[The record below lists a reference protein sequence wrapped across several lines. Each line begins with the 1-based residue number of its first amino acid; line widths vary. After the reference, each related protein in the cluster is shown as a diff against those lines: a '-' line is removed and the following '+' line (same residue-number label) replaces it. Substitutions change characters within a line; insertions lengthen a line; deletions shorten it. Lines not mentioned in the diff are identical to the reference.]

1 MTKSQVSELETGK
14 RRWYLDLLVRV
25 AHALDPSLDWLDLL
39 RLPSDRPTMSS
50 LAARISEANRPVALK
65 VLESLAEPRR
75 DDDYVIDPRRPT
87 ARPAGA
93 KTKRRSRRD
102 KS

>member
-1 MTKSQVSELETGK
+1 
-14 RRWYLDLLVRV
+14 
-25 AHALDPSLDWLDLL
+25 
-39 RLPSDRPTMSS
+39 MSS